1 MKKKILA
8 LDIGN
13 VCVKIDPQ
21 NCAEALGLT
30 VLPEAIR
37 GLCRDFEW
45 GKAGE
50 EDAVFARAVE
60 ILDNRFSAE
69 KIKEAFNTILIEAV
83 PGMSELVSSL
93 PEMGVE
99 AFFFSDISV
108 THLARTKELFPAFAC
123 VKGGVF
129 SFETGAWK
137 PAETMFET
145 FESRYG
151 KPDLYVDD
159 RKELIEAAQK
169 HGWNAAVFAGAEDLR
184 KKLTALS

>member
-50 EDAVFARAVE
+50 EDVVFARAAE
-60 ILDNRFSAE
+60 ILDNRFSTE

-83 PGMSELVSSL
+83 PGMSELVSL
-93 PEMGVE
+93 FPAMGVE
-99 AFFFSDISV
+99 AFFFFGYISYPSGKDKG
-108 THLARTKELFPAFAC
+108 TFP
-123 VKGGVF
+123 G
-129 SFETGAWK
+129 
-137 PAETMFET
+137 
-145 FESRYG
+145 
-151 KPDLYVDD
+151 
-159 RKELIEAAQK
+159 I
-169 HGWNAAVFAGAEDLR
+169 
-184 KKLTALS
+184 